1 MSPDEYH
8 CGADQIKFFYG
19 NAIPTIVTD
28 LMMLGLP
35 VPYIWRL
42 QLPRIQ
48 KVALGCVFLVG
59 ILYVAALTIIL
70 NCLTN

>member
-1 MSPDEYH
+1 MKPSEYH
-8 CGADQIKFFYG
+8 CGVDPLKFFYG

-28 LMMLGLP
+28 LMMLTLP

-48 KVALGCVFLVG
+48 KFALGCVFLVG
-59 ILYVAALTIIL
+59 IL
-70 NCLTN
+70 